1 MNCSTFSCLY
11 TYLNQSHATHVFVFF
26 FVGAFVLAAQSSN
39 RAIVALEGDKELY
52 EELLQP
58 LQVAASTSQVDPT
71 HFVELDD
78 DDDTLPQ
85 QGAVN
90 LCE

>member
-1 MNCSTFSCLY
+1 M
-11 TYLNQSHATHVFVFF
+11 V
-26 FVGAFVLAAQSSN
+26 FVGASILATQSSN
-39 RAIVALEGDKELY
+39 MAIVALEGDKELY

-58 LQVAASTSQVDPT
+58 LQVARSDSQGVDPT
-71 HFVELDD
+71 QFVDFDD

-85 QGAVN
+85 QGVVN

>member
-1 MNCSTFSCLY
+1 
-11 TYLNQSHATHVFVFF
+11 VFL
-26 FVGAFVLAAQSSN
+26 GASVLAAQSCN

-58 LQVAASTSQVDPT
+58 LQVGLSDSQGADPT
-71 HFVELDD
+71 QFVDLDD

>member
-1 MNCSTFSCLY
+1 M
-11 TYLNQSHATHVFVFF
+11 
-26 FVGAFVLAAQSSN
+26 
-39 RAIVALEGDKELY
+39 ALEGDKELY

-58 LQVAASTSQVDPT
+58 LQVARSDSQGVDPT
-71 HFVELDD
+71 QFVDFDD

-85 QGAVN
+85 QGVVN